1 MTADWRGLWTLARGR
16 LWLSTAAIAA
26 WLPLLGMPARGWLDF
41 SAFYAAGA
49 LAFGPQVL
57 DLGAVAEFQ
66 ALHGLPNTPF
76 LYPPGLALAYVPF
89 AALPYDIAAA
99 VHVAIQALALA
110 AAAVLGSRVFGI
122 PWRWAVLG
130 TVAWSPAA
138 AAVVSGQNTAVLLLL
153 TAIAAYGLAAV
164 IPGRDAMARRKG
176 SIAGGG
182 SVIAGLAIGIAGYR
196 PHLGLPLLGLA
207 IWRRAQTVV
216 AVAMFPLAAQYV
228 LGVMATGGQLDW
240 PVRWL
245 SAVGTETANDFQSVG
260 WQAIGLPGILG
271 RLSIAGS
278 APGSLLGPALLGYLI
293 GIALIVSSLGSLL
306 RWDAPR
312 AIALTCSLALF
323 AGPRGFAYDGAMLLP
338 AIAILARDAMDRQWP
353 WEYRWLLAAAYGI
366 ALAWPFGGIIGLN
379 PLAAVVL
386 TAPLVLLGLGPFRGF
401 APPDDRAVSIGILG
415 RP

>member
-1 MTADWRGLWTLARGR
+1 M
-16 LWLSTAAIAA
+16 AAIAA

-57 DLGAVAEFQ
+57 DLRAMAEFQ
-66 ALHGLPNTPF
+66 AMHGLPNTPF

-89 AALPYDIAAA
+89 AAVPYDIAAA
-99 VHVAIQALALA
+99 FHVVLQALALA
-110 AAAVLGSRVFGI
+110 AAAALGSHVFGI
-122 PWRWAVLG
+122 PWRWALLG

-153 TAIAAYGLAAV
+153 TVIAAYGLASV
-164 IPGRDAMARRKG
+164 IPGRGAMARRKG
-176 SIAGGG
+176 SIPGRGGA
-182 SVIAGLAIGIAGYR
+182 IAGLVVGMAGYR

-207 IWRRAQTVV
+207 FWRRARLAV
-216 AVAMFPLAAQYV
+216 AVAILPLAAQYV
-228 LGVMATGGQLDW
+228 LGVVATGGQLDW

-245 SAVGTETANDFQSVG
+245 SAVGAETANDFQSVG

-278 APGSLLGPALLGYLI
+278 SPGSLLGPALLGFLI
-293 GIALIVSSLGSLL
+293 GVALIVSSLGSLR

-338 AIAILARDAMDRQWP
+338 AIAVLARDAMDRHWP

-366 ALAWPFGGIIGLN
+366 ALAWPFGGFIGLN
-379 PLAAVVL
+379 PLAIVVL
-386 TAPLVLLGLGPFRGF
+386 AAPVVLLGRGPFRGI
-401 APPDDRAVSIGILG
+401 AQPDDRAVSIGILG